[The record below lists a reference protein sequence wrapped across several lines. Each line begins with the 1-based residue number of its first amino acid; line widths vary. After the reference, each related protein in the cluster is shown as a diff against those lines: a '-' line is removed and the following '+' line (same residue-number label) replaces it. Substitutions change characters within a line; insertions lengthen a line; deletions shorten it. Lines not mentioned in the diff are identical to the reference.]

1 MQDMTIERYFG
12 HRLRRFWFWEVSD
25 GKAWNASMILSLL
38 KVLFLCLLAFYHKY
52 LPLDGNQDNG
62 VVQEKLSDSASRIDP
77 MVSGNS
83 LAPA

>member
-1 MQDMTIERYFG
+1 
-12 HRLRRFWFWEVSD
+12 
-25 GKAWNASMILSLL
+25 MILSLL